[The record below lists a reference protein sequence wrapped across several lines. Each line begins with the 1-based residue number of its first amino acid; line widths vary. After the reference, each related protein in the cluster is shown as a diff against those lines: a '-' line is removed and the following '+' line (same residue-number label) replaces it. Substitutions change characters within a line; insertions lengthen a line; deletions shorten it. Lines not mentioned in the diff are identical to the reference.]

1 MVTLISVPPVRPSL
15 YGMFLSMIEVKL
27 HKRCDQ
33 NRKRSKRRS
42 IYCPIDGCYLHSV
55 SQKYSLF
62 ANVDLLKQ
70 KKVSRKNTNLAP
82 ESTVNLKGEW
92 LEAFWCDRCQKTQWY
107 HVQKLNDST
116 YKVSVATAQI
126 WQQAVGVAHTEG
138 NPSVSEFTRKN
149 ASGSPNAVKTYY

>member
-1 MVTLISVPPVRPSL
+1 
-15 YGMFLSMIEVKL
+15 MIEVKL
-27 HKRCDQ
+27 QRRCDE

-70 KKVSRKNTNLAP
+70 KKVKMATQSA
-82 ESTVNLKGEW
+82 VNLKGEW

-107 HVQKLNDST
+107 HVQKINDYT
-116 YKVSVATAQI
+116 YKVSVAPARI
-126 WQQAVGVAHTEG
+126 WQQAVGVVHTEG
-138 NPSVSEFTRKN
+138 NPSVSEFTLKN